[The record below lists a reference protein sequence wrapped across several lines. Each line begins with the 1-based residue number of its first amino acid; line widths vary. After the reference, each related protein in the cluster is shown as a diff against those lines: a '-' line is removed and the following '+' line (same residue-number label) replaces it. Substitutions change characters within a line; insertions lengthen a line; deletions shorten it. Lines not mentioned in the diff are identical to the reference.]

1 MSSFLTALQDQ
12 ENKVDHGWSQAN
24 FFSQESQNTATS
36 GTGNQMFTSN
46 TPDSQPIASLDG
58 WSDNSVVVEEVAQ
71 DQFVPGQYSTGEYI
85 DGCNS
90 QDIFQSYTDGS
101 DASQVSVV
109 DYNNLLDNGN
119 VQNVANSNNIQNITS
134 AESNN
139 TQNIMDMGTVSFL
152 TSDGMVVNPGTDLTS
167 DLTSDGPVKT
177 FNVTVSA
184 DGTLVHLPTDDNNVP
199 ALDEYVYLDANNE
212 QPVNSVS
219 SPVAL
224 ATAAG
229 SNATTIL
236 APNTTT
242 ALTTN
247 HVTGGSVITQN
258 AMSQSPI
265 KTSDVILIP
274 KMQGGTTSV
283 ATLTTETIQAIL
295 QQKTPLFSGA
305 QRFKYVTTS
314 QGNNAQAVNQ
324 IQLMAPSNQS
334 IPLNSAKN
342 QINNVQHSGAPRLT
356 SLLTGSAT
364 VQSPK
369 IQTNMLQK
377 TAAGSVLKVVAP
389 QKTVLV
395 SRGQTP
401 GSVTM
406 VPRMQTPPTAR
417 VVPNQQTS
425 PALIPYI
432 VQSRSGQ
439 TTVCNSTT
447 SSQALRVIQPSQH
460 IIGNKIFIAPSN
472 SVGNVTNT
480 VQSKPGQSPYVTTLS
495 TNNGEI
501 INQNVMNIGG
511 NSKVLSASTA
521 QDILAAISSAQGKL
535 TQTSVSS
542 SPQNVTYTIITSPST
557 KNNQGNVTN
566 QRGRGSATYVNSR
579 GRGRGQ
585 TKAASSRNL
594 AQQYVI
600 VQKDSQ
606 GRNVSYVVP
615 NSCASST
622 PKVQMQQNASNQSSD
637 IIDLITSPTKL
648 DTTVQSESTLSEG
661 QVNGSSPCV
670 TPIINK
676 KFVRCKDGGDLIKG
690 TTYMVSGPN
699 GLQKRMVFNG
709 ENFVEPS
716 GELSSPEQAP
726 DGSMIGGGRK
736 DKLLKGNATG
746 LNMVRENYTTD
757 SDSNSQT
764 LPNGVG
770 RQWKFTDPPSA
781 TNLARPPL
789 HPNKGTDTESS
800 QDNSSQ
806 SKDSIDEK
814 KEDDKFS
821 KEYVAICKFC
831 GVLSSNLTKCIRCS
845 RMFPKDIKLLPV
857 TDTSKQ
863 SVVDK
868 KQFYSKKISE
878 QASVYGGYT
887 IKHGNYAVK
896 QTQDPIKAGRTVR
909 NSGKQYKL
917 VHSRR
922 INPIPDPV
930 TITLS
935 SDEDEPET
943 STKPEQITQNSKQE
957 VKNNEP
963 DELSDLVNV
972 IPLKRPASPTFGKA
986 NRIARMENEDGQPV
1000 RKVKRQNS
1008 GDGMTPIRT
1017 VSTKTAVIDTK
1028 SGTTET
1034 TEDDDMPGE
1043 VTGTL
1048 DPLALDCRSIRVG
1061 SLKGTAVEPVF
1072 ITTSDISFNM
1082 EGEDDFHNI
1091 KISSDDVVQCLY
1103 GKKCN
1108 VIFLLTNL
1116 EAGKQVRESL
1126 SMKEKVDGKAYF
1138 DPGGSVNKDTYI
1150 TFFMNDQCKLEFKQ
1164 LRCVLQSYKNSHKRE
1179 FLVQLEEDDQHKL
1192 LLKTAPIISSKTME
1206 MAKQKTLEESN
1217 STEDSTDSRA
1227 VTPSNSRAVTPAEDG
1242 EERSPSPPRILFSG
1256 TVEKLIT
1263 YPPPPA
1269 TGGITVTNE
1278 DLFCLT
1284 DGEFLNDVIID
1295 FYLKYLVHEKLSESD
1310 RKRTHV
1316 FSSFFFKRLTQ
1327 RINRSIDPHGDIEM
1341 SVSERRHARVKKWT
1355 KHVDLFEKDFIIVPI
1370 NERSHWFLAIICF
1383 PGYSEVKT
1391 VRYLCR
1397 ETSAE
1402 ETPEPKGENSQTDTD
1417 ESQQPSV
1424 GENNNKENENTEE
1437 ESSEKSNDVKC
1448 KQESPMEEDEEQDT
1462 EEPMDTNETETNET
1476 ETNTD
1481 TAETGS
1487 NSGVDSQEPR
1497 GRLLTEEELKD
1508 PEMIKN
1514 SKEGIQQP
1522 CIMVMDSLAGQSR
1535 QRIINSLKDYL
1546 QVEWNCKKSQTGSI
1560 RERFKGAS
1568 PKVPQQTNYS
1578 DCGVYVLQYV
1588 DSFFEDPIFNFSF
1601 PMKSLANWFTEERVT
1616 RKRED
1621 IKELVMTLKERY
1633 DNEKQKS

>member
-1 MSSFLTALQDQ
+1 MSFFLTALQDQ

-24 FFSQESQNTATS
+24 FFSQESPNTATS

-90 QDIFQSYTDGS
+90 QELIQSYTDAS

-109 DYNNLLDNGN
+109 DYNLLDSGN
-119 VQNVANSNNIQNITS
+119 VQNIANVNSNNIQNIPC

-139 TQNIMDMGTVSFL
+139 IQNIMGTVSFL
-152 TSDGMVVNPGTDLTS
+152 TSDGMVVNPGTNLTS
-167 DLTSDGPVKT
+167 ELTSEGPVKT

-199 ALDEYVYLDANNE
+199 ASDEYVYLNANNE
-212 QPVNSVS
+212 QTVDSVS
-219 SPVAL
+219 SAVTL
-224 ATAAG
+224 TTVAG

-258 AMSQSPI
+258 AMTQSPI

-314 QGNNAQAVNQ
+314 QGNSAQAVHQ
-324 IQLMAPSNQS
+324 IQHISSCNQS
-334 IPLNSAKN
+334 TPLNSAKN

-364 VQSPK
+364 VQSPQ
-369 IQTNMLQK
+369 ILTNIPMK
-377 TAAGSVLKVVAP
+377 TAAGSGIKVVAP

-406 VPRMQTPPTAR
+406 VPRIQTPQTAM
-417 VVPNQQTS
+417 VVPNQQKS
-425 PALIPYI
+425 PVVIPYI
-432 VQSRSGQ
+432 VPSRTGQ
-439 TTVCNSTT
+439 ATVCNSTT
-447 SSQALRVIQPSQH
+447 SSQAVRVIQPSQH
-460 IIGNKIFIAPSN
+460 IIGNKVFIAPSN

-480 VQSKPGQSPYVTTLS
+480 VQSKTAQNQYVTTLS
-495 TNNGEI
+495 ANNGEI
-501 INQNVMNIGG
+501 ITQNMMNIGG
-511 NSKVLSASTA
+511 NSKVLSASSA
-521 QDILAAISSAQGKL
+521 QDILSAISSAQGKL
-535 TQTSVSS
+535 TQTTVSS

-557 KNNQGNVTN
+557 KNNQGTMTN
-566 QRGRGSATYVNSR
+566 KRGRGSINSR

-594 AQQYVI
+594 GQQYII

-606 GRNVSYVVP
+606 GKNVSYVVP
-615 NSCASST
+615 NSCETST
-622 PKVQMQQNASNQSSD
+622 QKVRMNAQNQSSD

-648 DTTVQSESTLSEG
+648 VNTTESDSTLSEG
-661 QVNGSSPCV
+661 QVNGSSPNV
-670 TPIINK
+670 TPVINK
-676 KFVRCKDGGDLIKG
+676 KFVRCKDGGDLIAG

-716 GELSSPEQAP
+716 APEQAP

-746 LNMVRENYTTD
+746 LNMVRENYTD

-764 LPNGVG
+764 LPNGIG
-770 RQWKFTDPPSA
+770 RQWKYTDPPSA

-789 HPNKGTDTESS
+789 HPNKGTDSESC

-806 SKDSIDEK
+806 SKDSSDVK
-814 KEDDKFS
+814 KEDDNFS
-821 KEYVAICKFC
+821 KEYVAICKYC
-831 GVLSSNLTKCIRCS
+831 GHLSSNLTRCERCS
-845 RMFPKDIKLLPV
+845 RTFPDDIKLRPV
-857 TDTSKQ
+857 TDSCKPL
-863 SVVDK
+863 VDK
-868 KQFYSKKISE
+868 QKFYSNKISE

-887 IKHGNYAVK
+887 IKHAGHTVK
-896 QTQDPIKAGRTVR
+896 LTQDPIKSGRTVR

-917 VHSRR
+917 VHTRR
-922 INPIPDPV
+922 INTIPEPV
-930 TITLS
+930 TVTIS

-943 STKPEQITQNSKQE
+943 NTKSEQITQNSKQE

-972 IPLKRPASPTFGKA
+972 IPLKRPASPTFGKG
-986 NRIARMENEDGQPV
+986 NRIARMENQDGQPV

-1028 SGTTET
+1028 SGTTEM
-1034 TEDDDMPGE
+1034 TEDDE

-1072 ITTSDISFNM
+1072 ITTTNISFNM
-1082 EGEDDFHNI
+1082 EGEDDFHNL
-1091 KISSDDVVQCLY
+1091 KINSDDVVQCLY

-1108 VIFLLTNL
+1108 VIFLLTNI
-1116 EAGKQVRESL
+1116 EAGKKVRECL

-1164 LRCVLQSYKNSHKRE
+1164 LRSVLKSYKNSKKRE
-1179 FLVQLEEDDQHKL
+1179 FLMQLDEDDQHKL
-1192 LLKTAPIISSKTME
+1192 LLKTAPNISSKTME
-1206 MAKQKTLEESN
+1206 IAKQKTLEESN

-1327 RINRSIDPHGDIEM
+1327 RINRSIDPHGDVEM
-1341 SVSERRHARVKKWT
+1341 SLSERRHARVKKWT

-1383 PGYSEVKT
+1383 PGYTEVKT
-1391 VRYLCR
+1391 VRYFCR
-1397 ETSAE
+1397 ETTAE
-1402 ETPEPKGENSQTDTD
+1402 ETPESKGDNSQTDTD

-1424 GENNNKENENTEE
+1424 GENNNKENQNTEE

-1448 KQESPMEEDEEQDT
+1448 KQESPMEEDEEQDN
-1462 EEPMDTNETETNET
+1462 EEPMDTNETETNM
-1476 ETNTD
+1476 D

-1560 RERFKGAS
+1560 REKFKGAS

-1616 RKRED
+1616 RKREE

>member
-24 FFSQESQNTATS
+24 FFSQESQNTTTS
-36 GTGNQMFTSN
+36 GSGNQMFTSN

-90 QDIFQSYTDGS
+90 QDIFQSYTDVS

-119 VQNVANSNNIQNITS
+119 VQNVTNMNGNNVLNIAESDIIQNITS

-139 TQNIMDMGTVSFL
+139 IQNILGTVSFV
-152 TSDGMVVNPGTDLTS
+152 TNDGMVVNPGTDLTS
-167 DLTSDGPVKT
+167 DLTSEGPVKT

-199 ALDEYVYLDANNE
+199 ASDEYVYLNANND

-219 SPVAL
+219 SPVTL

-406 VPRMQTPPTAR
+406 VPRMQTPQTAM

-460 IIGNKIFIAPSN
+460 VIGNKIFIAPNN
-472 SVGNVTNT
+472 SIGNVTNT
-480 VQSKPGQSPYVTTLS
+480 VQSKPAQNPYVTTLS

-521 QDILAAISSAQGKL
+521 QDILAAISSAQGKI
-535 TQTSVSS
+535 TQTTGSS

-557 KNNQGNVTN
+557 KNNQGTVTN
-566 QRGRGSATYVNSR
+566 QRGRGSATYINSR

-594 AQQYVI
+594 GQQYVI

-648 DTTVQSESTLSEG
+648 DTTVESNSTLSEG

-670 TPIINK
+670 TPVINK

-716 GELSSPEQAP
+716 
-726 DGSMIGGGRK
+726 
-736 DKLLKGNATG
+736 GNATG

-800 QDNSSQ
+800 HGVTISPFAEI
-806 SKDSIDEK
+806 DSESVPSHDGEAK
-814 KEDDKFS
+814 KDDKFS
-821 KEYVAICKFC
+821 KEYVAICKYC

-845 RMFPKDIKLLPV
+845 RMFPEDIKLLPV
-857 TDTSKQ
+857 NDTSKQ
-863 SVVDK
+863 LVVDK

-1028 SGTTET
+1028 SGTTEM
-1034 TEDDDMPGE
+1034 TEDDE

-1108 VIFLLTNL
+1108 VIFLLTNI
-1116 EAGKQVRESL
+1116 EAGKHVRESL

-1164 LRCVLQSYKNSHKRE
+1164 LRCVLQSYKNSNKRE
-1179 FLVQLEEDDQHKL
+1179 FLVQLDEDDQHKL
-1192 LLKTAPIISSKTME
+1192 LLKTAPNISSKTME
-1206 MAKQKTLEESN
+1206 IAKKKTLEESN

-1327 RINRSIDPHGDIEM
+1327 RINRSIDQHGDIEM
-1341 SVSERRHARVKKWT
+1341 SLSERRHARVKKWT

-1370 NERSHWFLAIICF
+1370 NES
-1383 PGYSEVKT
+1383 GGN
-1391 VRYLCR
+1391 
-1397 ETSAE
+1397 
-1402 ETPEPKGENSQTDTD
+1402 PEPKGENSQTDTD

-1424 GENNNKENENTEE
+1424 GENNNKENQNTEE
-1437 ESSEKSNDVKC
+1437 ESSENSNDVKC

-1462 EEPMDTNETETNET
+1462 EEPMDTNETETNV
-1476 ETNTD
+1476 D

-1514 SKEGIQQP
+1514 SKEGIQQ
-1522 CIMVMDSLAGQSR
+1522 
-1535 QRIINSLKDYL
+1535 
-1546 QVEWNCKKSQTGSI
+1546 
-1560 RERFKGAS
+1560 
-1568 PKVPQQTNYS
+1568 
-1578 DCGVYVLQYV
+1578 
-1588 DSFFEDPIFNFSF
+1588 
-1601 PMKSLANWFTEERVT
+1601 
-1616 RKRED
+1616 
-1621 IKELVMTLKERY
+1621 
-1633 DNEKQKS
+1633 